1 MSDVD
6 QDLDLCLAAAIAG
19 LEPPNDEWSKHT
31 DLVGGLV
38 GGKSGNYC
46 MEAEATRLLEYER
59 TKLALT
65 STEYRAC
72 IARWSGFFAAS
83 NREFMGDEWDSVI
96 YSHRH
101 VLPVTAVAGWCERN
115 FPRNFASV
123 QWLQTFY
130 SIAALITT
138 PDGYWC
144 GFGQRSG
151 GHGTRP
157 SAERA
162 TVSYILAVASG
173 VASRKSA
180 MLAAGHAAGAAPA
193 QNWAYAAADTLAQV
207 AQFAYRLGSSMIAM
221 NTLIR
226 GGSGIKFAIPMYRL
240 VNAKGEFAAW
250 IARADGTSSDNNNT
264 PVVPAVVWTEADGDV
279 YAPANG
285 GNHFRSQAERAT
297 IALSTTNSLL
307 VYGSDKNASC
317 VLDLPTGVGALE
329 TYGV

>member
-6 QDLDLCLAAAIAG
+6 QNLDLCLAAAIAG
-19 LEPPNDEWSKHT
+19 HEPPNDEWTKHT
-31 DLVGGLV
+31 DLVGSLI

-65 STEYRAC
+65 TPDYRAC

-83 NREFMGDEWDSVI
+83 NREFMGDEWNSVI

-101 VLPVTAVAGWCERN
+101 VLPVTAVAAWSARN
-115 FPRNFASV
+115 FPRNYAAQ
-123 QWLQTFY
+123 QWLVTFY
-130 SIAALITT
+130 SLANLIMT
-138 PDGYWC
+138 PAGYWC
-144 GFGQRSG
+144 GYGQRSG

-180 MLAAGHAAGAAPA
+180 MLAAAHAAGAAPA

-207 AQFAYRLGSSMIAM
+207 AQSAYRQDSGMIVM
-221 NTLIR
+221 STLIR
-226 GGSGIKFAIPMYRL
+226 GSIKFAIPMYRL
-240 VNAKGEFAAW
+240 ANSKGEFAAW
-250 IARADGTSSDNNNT
+250 IARANGTCSDNSNT

-285 GNHFRSQAERAT
+285 GLHFRSQAEVAKVT
-297 IALSTTNSLL
+297 YAKLTNIL

-317 VLDLPTGVGALE
+317 VLDIPNGVSDLE
-329 TYGV
+329 TYGA